1 MKAAVLHAFKTPL
14 SLEDVARP
22 EPGADEVLIEVEV
35 CGVCHSDLHVA
46 DGDWT
51 QLARIVKKPLILGHE
66 IVGRVV
72 ERGAAVQS
80 AQESVQVGDRVGV
93 PWLQWTC
100 GQCEFCREGNENLC
114 GRQRITGVMVDGGY
128 AEYAKAPASHV
139 VKIPDALPSE
149 QAAPL
154 LCAGV
159 TVHRA
164 LKQAKIRRGQRQRLA
179 VFGVGAVCGAIGVAG
194 IGHVRRKGVLA
205 VSMQMTFGALMGGLG
220 HIAVQI
226 GRAAGAE
233 VTAIDISEE
242 KLALAK
248 SLGAFRTL
256 NAATTNV
263 VKEVRGS
270 GGVHVALVTSAAK
283 SAYDMAFYCVRPT
296 GTLLAVG
303 LPAKEISFPAILM
316 AAGEIQIKASS
327 VGTRE
332 DLREVLAM
340 GATGTVHCQVTTR
353 PLAEVQEI
361 LGQLSRGEVSG
372 RVALRMQN

>member
-14 SLEDVARP
+14 SLEEVARP
-22 EPGADEVLIEVEV
+22 QAGADDVLIEVEV

-51 QLARIVKKPLILGHE
+51 QLAGIVKKPLILGHE

-80 AQESVQVGDRVGV
+80 VQVGERVGV
-93 PWLQWTC
+93 PWVQWTC
-100 GQCEFCREGNENLC
+100 GQCEFCREGSENLC
-114 GRQRITGVMVDGGY
+114 VRQRITGVMVDGGY
-128 AEYAKAPASHV
+128 AEFAKAPASHV
-139 VKIPDALPSE
+139 VRIPNTLPSE

-164 LKQAKIRRGQRQRLA
+164 LKQAKVRAGQRLA
-179 VFGVGAVCGAIGVAG
+179 VFGVG
-194 IGHVRRKGVLA
+194 
-205 VSMQMTFGALMGGLG
+205 GLG
-220 HIAVQI
+220 HLAVQI

-233 VTAIDISEE
+233 VTAIDVAEE
-242 KLALAK
+242 KLVLAK
-248 SLGAFRTL
+248 SLGAARTL
-256 NAATTNV
+256 NATKSDV
-263 VKEVRGS
+263 VKELRGA
-270 GGVHVALVTSAAK
+270 GGMHIAMVTSAAK

-296 GTLLAVG
+296 GTLLVVG
-303 LPAKEISFPAILM
+303 LPAQEISFPAVLM
-316 AAGEIQIKASS
+316 AAGEIQIRASA

-340 GATGTVHCQVTTR
+340 GAAGTVRCQVTTR
-353 PLAEVQEI
+353 PLVDVGEV
-361 LGQLSRGEVSG
+361 LGQLSRGEIAG
-372 RVALRMQN
+372 RVALRLRA

>member
-1 MKAAVLHAFKTPL
+1 MKAAVLHEFKTPL
-14 SLEDVARP
+14 SLEEVPRP
-22 EPGADEVLIEVEV
+22 KPGADDVLIEVEV

-51 QLARIVKKPLILGHE
+51 QLAAIIKKPLILGHE

-80 AQESVQVGDRVGV
+80 VAIGDRVGV
-93 PWLQWTC
+93 PWVQYTC
-100 GQCEFCREGNENLC
+100 GECEFCREGNENLC
-114 GRQRITGVMVDGGY
+114 VRQRITGVMVDGGY

-139 VKIPDALPSE
+139 ARIPDALSSE

-164 LKQAKIRRGQRQRLA
+164 LKQAKIRAGQRLA
-179 VFGVGAVCGAIGVAG
+179 VFGVG
-194 IGHVRRKGVLA
+194 
-205 VSMQMTFGALMGGLG
+205 GLG
-220 HIAVQI
+220 HLAVQI

-233 VTAIDISEE
+233 ITVIDVSDE

-248 SLGAFRTL
+248 SLGATRTL

-263 VKEVRGS
+263 AKELRGS

-283 SAYDMAFYCVRPT
+283 SAYDTAFYCVRPS

-303 LPAKEISFPAILM
+303 LPAKDISFPPIMM
-316 AAGEIQIKASS
+316 AAAEINIKASA

-332 DLREVLAM
+332 DLHEVLAM
-340 GATGTVHCQVTTR
+340 GAAGTVHCQVSTR
-353 PLAEVQEI
+353 PLTEVQDV
-361 LGQLSRGEVSG
+361 LGELSRGEISG
-372 RVALRMQN
+372 RVVLRI

>member
-1 MKAAVLHAFKTPL
+1 MKAAVLHEFKTPL

-22 EPGADEVLIEVEV
+22 EVGPDEVLIEVEV

-46 DGDWT
+46 DGDWK
-51 QLARIVKKPLILGHE
+51 QLAGIVKKPLILGHE

-72 ERGAAVQS
+72 ERGAAVK
-80 AQESVQVGDRVGV
+80 SVEVGERVGV
-93 PWLQWTC
+93 PWVQWTC
-100 GQCEFCREGNENLC
+100 ERCEFCREGNENLC
-114 GRQRITGVMVDGGY
+114 VKQRITGVMVDGGY
-128 AEYAKAPASHV
+128 AEFAKAPASHV
-139 VKIPDALPSE
+139 VKIPDALSSE

-164 LKQAKIRRGQRQRLA
+164 LKQAKIQQGTIRAGLRAGELAGKRLA
-179 VFGVGAVCGAIGVAG
+179 VFGVG
-194 IGHVRRKGVLA
+194 
-205 VSMQMTFGALMGGLG
+205 GLG
-220 HIAVQI
+220 HLAVQM

-233 VTAIDISEE
+233 VTAIDVSEE

-248 SLGAFRTL
+248 SLGAARTL
-256 NAATTNV
+256 NAATSDV

-296 GTLLAVG
+296 GTLLVVG
-303 LPAKEISFPAILM
+303 LPAKDISFPPIMM
-316 AAGEIQIKASS
+316 AAGEIQIKASA

-332 DLREVLAM
+332 DLAEVLAM
-340 GATGTVHCQVTTR
+340 GAAGIVHCQVTTR
-353 PLAEVQEI
+353 PLVEVQEV
-361 LGQLSRGEVSG
+361 LGELSRGEVSG
-372 RVALRMQN
+372 RVVLRMQE

>member
-1 MKAAVLHAFKTPL
+1 MKAAVLHEFKTPL
-14 SLEDVARP
+14 SLEEVARP
-22 EPGADEVLIEVEV
+22 EAGADEILIEVEV

-51 QLARIVKKPLILGHE
+51 QLAGIVKRPLILGHE

-72 ERGAAVQS
+72 ERGAEVQTIK
-80 AQESVQVGDRVGV
+80 VGDRVGV
-93 PWLQWTC
+93 PWVQWTC

-114 GRQRITGVMVDGGY
+114 TKQRITGVTVDGGY

-139 VKIPDALPSE
+139 VKIPDALSSE

-164 LKQAKIRRGQRQRLA
+164 LKQVKIHAEQRPRLA
-179 VFGVGAVCGAIGVAG
+179 VFGI
-194 IGHVRRKGVLA
+194 
-205 VSMQMTFGALMGGLG
+205 GGLG

-233 VTAIDISEE
+233 VTAIDVSDE

-248 SLGAFRTL
+248 SLGATRTL
-256 NAATTNV
+256 NIATSKV
-263 VKEVRGS
+263 VKEIRGS
-270 GGVHVALVTSAAK
+270 GGVHVALVASAAK
-283 SAYDMAFYCVRPT
+283 AAYDMAFPCVRPT
-296 GTLLAVG
+296 GTLLVVG
-303 LPAKEISFPAILM
+303 LPAQDIAFPPIMM

-340 GATGTVHCQVTTR
+340 GAAGIVHCQVTTR
-353 PLAEVQEI
+353 PLAEVQEV
-361 LGQLSRGEVSG
+361 LGQLGRGEVSG
-372 RVALRMQN
+372 RVVLRL

>member
-1 MKAAVLHAFKTPL
+1 MKAAVLHEFKTPL

-22 EPGADEVLIEVEV
+22 EAGADEVLIKVEV

-51 QLARIVKKPLILGHE
+51 QLAGIVKKPLILGHE
-66 IVGRVV
+66 IIGRVV
-72 ERGAAVQS
+72 ERGASVQNI
-80 AQESVQVGDRVGV
+80 QESIEVGDRVGI
-93 PWLQWTC
+93 PWVQWTC

-114 GRQRITGVMVDGGY
+114 ARQRITGVMVDGGY

-139 VKIPDALPSE
+139 VKIPDTLSAE

-164 LKQAKIRRGQRQRLA
+164 LKQAKIRAGQRLA
-179 VFGVGAVCGAIGVAG
+179 VFGVG
-194 IGHVRRKGVLA
+194 
-205 VSMQMTFGALMGGLG
+205 GLG
-220 HIAVQI
+220 HIAIQI
-226 GRAAGAE
+226 GRDAGAE
-233 VTAIDISEE
+233 VTAIDVSEE

-248 SLGAFRTL
+248 SLGAARTL
-256 NAATTNV
+256 NATTSKV
-263 VKEVRGS
+263 VKEVRAF

-283 SAYDMAFYCVRPT
+283 SAYDMAFYCLRPT

-303 LPAKEISFPAILM
+303 LPAAEISFPPILM
-316 AAGEIQIKASS
+316 AAGEIQIKASA

-340 GATGTVHCQVTTR
+340 GAAGTVHCQVTAR
-353 PLAEVQEI
+353 PLAEVKQVLE
-361 LGQLSRGEVSG
+361 QLRRSEVSG
-372 RVALRMQN
+372 RVVLRMQ

>member
-1 MKAAVLHAFKTPL
+1 MKAAVLHEFKAPL
-14 SLEDVARP
+14 SLEDVP
-22 EPGADEVLIEVEV
+22 LPQVGADEVLIEVET

-46 DGDWT
+46 DGDWV
-51 QLARIVKKPLILGHE
+51 QLAGIVKKPLILGHE

-80 AQESVQVGDRVGV
+80 VEIGDRVGV
-93 PWLQWTC
+93 PWVQWTC

-114 GRQRITGVMVDGGY
+114 VRQRITGVMADGGY
-128 AEYAKAPASHV
+128 AEFTKAPASHI
-139 VKIPDALPSE
+139 VKIPDALRSE

-164 LKQAKIRRGQRQRLA
+164 LKQSRIRAGQRLA
-179 VFGVGAVCGAIGVAG
+179 VFGVG
-194 IGHVRRKGVLA
+194 
-205 VSMQMTFGALMGGLG
+205 GLG
-220 HIAVQI
+220 HLAVQI

-248 SLGAFRTL
+248 SLGATRTL
-256 NAATTNV
+256 NATTAEV
-263 VKEVRGS
+263 VKEIRRA
-270 GGVHVALVTSAAK
+270 GGMHVAIVTSAAK

-296 GTLLAVG
+296 GALLVVG
-303 LPAKEISFPAILM
+303 LPAKEISFPPIMM
-316 AAGEIQIKASS
+316 AAGEIHIKASA

-332 DLREVLAM
+332 DLREVLEM
-340 GATGTVHCQVTTR
+340 GAAGTIHCQVATR
-353 PLAEVQEI
+353 PLADVQQVLE
-361 LGQLSRGEVSG
+361 QLARGEISG
-372 RVALRMQN
+372 RVILRM

>member
-1 MKAAVLHAFKTPL
+1 MRAAVLHAFKTPL
-14 SLEDVARP
+14 VLEEVARP
-22 EPGADEVLIEVEV
+22 EAGADEVLIEVEV

-51 QLARIVKKPLILGHE
+51 QLAGIIKKPLILGHE

-72 ERGAAVQS
+72 ERGAAVTS
-80 AQESVQVGDRVGV
+80 IRVGERVGV
-93 PWLQWTC
+93 PWVQWTC

-114 GRQRITGVMVDGGY
+114 VRQRITGVTVNGGY
-128 AEYAKAPASHV
+128 AEFAKAPASHV
-139 VKIPDALPSE
+139 VEIPDALSSE

-164 LKQAKIRRGQRQRLA
+164 LKQARMRAGQRLA
-179 VFGVGAVCGAIGVAG
+179 VFGV
-194 IGHVRRKGVLA
+194 
-205 VSMQMTFGALMGGLG
+205 GGLG

-226 GRAAGAE
+226 ARASGAE
-233 VTAIDISEE
+233 VTAVDISEE

-248 SLGAFRTL
+248 SLGAVRTL
-256 NAATTNV
+256 NAATSHV
-263 VKEVRGS
+263 VKELRGS

-283 SAYDMAFYCVRPT
+283 SAYDTAFYCVRPT

-303 LPAKEISFPAILM
+303 LPATDISFPPILM
-316 AAGEIQIKASS
+316 AAGEIQIKASA

-332 DLREVLAM
+332 DLREVLAL
-340 GATGTVHCQVTTR
+340 GAAGKVHCQVTTR
-353 PLAEVQEI
+353 PLAEVQEV
-361 LGQLSRGEVSG
+361 LGQLSRGEISG
-372 RVALRMQN
+372 RVALRLQQ

>member
-1 MKAAVLHAFKTPL
+1 MKAAVLHTFKTPL
-14 SLEDVARP
+14 SLEEVARP
-22 EPGADEVLIEVEV
+22 ETGTDEVLIEVEV

-46 DGDWT
+46 NGDWT
-51 QLARIVKKPLILGHE
+51 QLAGIVKKPLILGHE

-80 AQESVQVGDRVGV
+80 VQLGERVGV
-93 PWLQWTC
+93 PWVQWTC

-114 GRQRITGVMVDGGY
+114 ARQRITGVMVNGGY

-139 VKIPDALPSE
+139 VKIPETLSSE

-164 LKQAKIRRGQRQRLA
+164 LKQAKTRAGQRLA
-179 VFGVGAVCGAIGVAG
+179 VFGV
-194 IGHVRRKGVLA
+194 
-205 VSMQMTFGALMGGLG
+205 GGLG

-248 SLGAFRTL
+248 ILGAVRTL
-256 NAATTNV
+256 NAATSDV
-263 VKEVRGS
+263 VKELRSS

-283 SAYDMAFYCVRPT
+283 SAYDLAFYCVRPT

-303 LPAKEISFPAILM
+303 LPAVDISFPPILM
-316 AAGEIQIKASS
+316 AAGEIQIKASA

-340 GATGTVHCQVTTR
+340 GAAGTVHCQVTTR
-353 PLAEVQEI
+353 PLADVQQI
-361 LGQLSRGEVSG
+361 LVELSRGAVSG
-372 RVALRMQN
+372 RAVLRLRE

>member
-1 MKAAVLHAFKTPL
+1 MRAAVLHAFKTPL
-14 SLEDVARP
+14 VLEEVAQP
-22 EPGADEVLIEVEV
+22 EAGADEVLIEVEV

-51 QLARIVKKPLILGHE
+51 QLAGIIKKPLILGHE

-72 ERGAAVQS
+72 ERGAAVTS
-80 AQESVQVGDRVGV
+80 IRVGERVGV
-93 PWLQWTC
+93 PWVQWTC

-114 GRQRITGVMVDGGY
+114 VRQRITGVTVNGGY
-128 AEYAKAPASHV
+128 AEFAKAPASHV
-139 VKIPDALPSE
+139 VEIPDALSSE

-164 LKQAKIRRGQRQRLA
+164 LKQARMRAGQRLA
-179 VFGVGAVCGAIGVAG
+179 VFGV
-194 IGHVRRKGVLA
+194 
-205 VSMQMTFGALMGGLG
+205 GGLG

-226 GRAAGAE
+226 ARASGAE
-233 VTAIDISEE
+233 VTAVDISEE

-248 SLGAFRTL
+248 SLGAVRTL
-256 NAATTNV
+256 NAATSHV
-263 VKEVRGS
+263 VKELRGS

-283 SAYDMAFYCVRPT
+283 SAYDTAFYCVRPT

-303 LPAKEISFPAILM
+303 LPATDISFPPILM
-316 AAGEIQIKASS
+316 AAGEIQIKASA

-340 GATGTVHCQVTTR
+340 GAAGAVHCQVTTR
-353 PLAEVQEI
+353 PLAEVQEV

-372 RVALRMQN
+372 RIALCPHG

>member
-1 MKAAVLHAFKTPL
+1 MKAAVLHEFKTPL
-14 SLEDVARP
+14 SLEDVPRP
-22 EPGADEVLIEVEV
+22 QPGPDEVLIEVEV

-46 DGDWT
+46 DGDWK
-51 QLARIVKKPLILGHE
+51 QLAGIVKRPLILGHE

-72 ERGAAVQS
+72 ERGAGVQNS
-80 AQESVQVGDRVGV
+80 EEKNSEEDIEVGDRVGV
-93 PWLQWTC
+93 PWVHWTC

-114 GRQRITGVMVDGGY
+114 LRQRITGVMVDGGY
-128 AEYAKAPASHV
+128 AEFAKAPASHV
-139 VKIPDALPSE
+139 VKIPDVLPSE

-164 LKQAKIRRGQRQRLA
+164 LKQSRIRAGQRLA
-179 VFGVGAVCGAIGVAG
+179 VFGV
-194 IGHVRRKGVLA
+194 
-205 VSMQMTFGALMGGLG
+205 GGLG

-233 VTAIDISEE
+233 VTAIDISDE

-248 SLGAFRTL
+248 SLGAARTL
-256 NAATTNV
+256 NAATSKV
-263 VKEVRGS
+263 VKELRAA

-283 SAYDMAFYCVRPT
+283 SAYDMAFPCVRPT

-303 LPAKEISFPAILM
+303 LPAQEIAFPAIMM

-327 VGTRE
+327 VGTRQ

-340 GATGTVHCQVTTR
+340 GAAGIVHCQVATR
-353 PLAEVQEI
+353 PLAEAQEV

-372 RVALRMQN
+372 RIVLRL

>member
-1 MKAAVLHAFKTPL
+1 MKAAVLHEFKTPL
-14 SLEDVARP
+14 AFEEVARP
-22 EPGADEVLIEVEV
+22 VAGADEVLIEVEV

-51 QLARIVKKPLILGHE
+51 QLAGIVKKPLILGHE

-72 ERGAAVQS
+72 ERGPAVQS
-80 AQESVQVGDRVGV
+80 AQVGERVGI
-93 PWLQWTC
+93 PWIQWTC
-100 GQCEFCREGNENLC
+100 GQCEFCREGSENLC
-114 GRQRITGVMVDGGY
+114 ARQRITGVMVDGGY

-139 VKIPDALPSE
+139 VRIPETLSSE

-164 LKQAKIRRGQRQRLA
+164 LKQANLRAGQRLA
-179 VFGVGAVCGAIGVAG
+179 VFGV
-194 IGHVRRKGVLA
+194 
-205 VSMQMTFGALMGGLG
+205 GGLG

-226 GRAAGAE
+226 ARAAGAE
-233 VTAIDISEE
+233 VTAVDVSEE

-248 SLGAFRTL
+248 SLGAVRTL
-256 NAATTNV
+256 NAATNNV
-263 VKEVRGS
+263 VKEVRGF

-303 LPAKEISFPAILM
+303 LPANDISFPPILM
-316 AAGEIQIKASS
+316 TAGEIQIKASA

-332 DLREVLAM
+332 DLREILVL
-340 GATGTVHCQVTTR
+340 GAAGTVHCQVTTR
-353 PLAEVQEI
+353 PFAEVQEV

-372 RVALRMQN
+372 RAVLRLRG